1 MCNLYRLDKSAGE
14 VAKLF
19 KGMEGGSSHAPVE
32 IYPGYPGLVVA
43 SGELRS
49 MVWGFPLVLKG
60 KSGQPLK
67 PKPCNN
73 TRVDRLDSFMWRYSF
88 EERRCLIRVAQFA
101 WAEAEKGAKTRTWI
115 SLADQP
121 LFAPVGISARHAGVG
136 PAYSMMMTQ
145 ACVHVA
151 GVHHR
156 MAMVLR
162 QDDGSRWT
170 DAVAEEARVCAS
182 HVLARCSSSRPG
194 EPCVGS

>member
-1 MCNLYRLDKSAGE
+1 
-14 VAKLF
+14 
-19 KGMEGGSSHAPVE
+19 
-32 IYPGYPGLVVA
+32 
-43 SGELRS
+43 
-49 MVWGFPLVLKG
+49 MVWGLLKR
-60 KSGQPLK
+60 KT
-67 PKPCNN
+67 CNN
-73 TRVDRLDSFMWRYSF
+73 IPADKRHNFIWRYSF
-88 EERRCLIRVAQFA
+88 EERRCLIWVAQFA
-101 WAEAEKGAKTRTWI
+101 WAEAEKGAKTRAWF

-121 LFAPVGISARHAGVG
+121 LFAPGGITAWHAGVG

-182 HVLARCSSSRPG
+182 HVLARCSSWRPEELCVEVGASRRCYLSLTNLRQADPH
-194 EPCVGS
+194 